1 MRQNTTPGRSS
12 GLVVVV
18 DDDPDMSDL
27 VSSWVAEEGFAVE
40 VFANAASLRS
50 ALEGAAPDVVL
61 LDVELPDAHGL
72 ELLEEI
78 RTAYPAMHV
87 VMMTANRDVDT
98 VVGAMRLGAVDY
110 VAKPFD
116 RTRVVTATRNA
127 VERSRLSGR
136 VKQLESL
143 VETGSYRGIAGR
155 SPAIRRVFAE
165 LDHVVAS
172 DVNVLILGESGTGKE
187 LVARALQE
195 GGTRAKAPFVAIN
208 CAAIPE
214 ALVESELFGHERG
227 AFTNATARHVGS
239 VERAHGGTL
248 FLDETGELPLAVQ
261 AKLLRVLQER
271 SFRRVGGTSDVR
283 SDFRLVCATH
293 RDLRESVRAGRFRED
308 LYYRLAVFELD
319 LPPLREREGDVGL
332 LAERFLAELAPKRR
346 VHLSS
351 EAFRVMEK
359 HDWPGNVRELRNA
372 MERALVLCGD
382 GPVELLHLPPS
393 LRRPVSHAP
402 ELAVRVEA
410 PRTEA
415 RFDPRESTRGVEEK
429 SGSTQLAAS
438 MDEIEREALRQALER
453 HGGNVT
459 AAVRE
464 LGIGRTTV
472 YRKMKKYGL
481 A

>member
-1 MRQNTTPGRSS
+1 M
-12 GLVVVV
+12 VV
-18 DDDPDMSDL
+18 DDDLDMSDL
-27 VSSWVAEEGFAVE
+27 VASWIVEEGFVVE
-40 VFANAASLRS
+40 VFGTAAALRS
-50 ALEGAAPDVVL
+50 ALEGAAPDLVL
-61 LDVELPDAHGL
+61 LDVELPDAQGL
-72 ELLEEI
+72 DLLAEI
-78 RTAYPAMHV
+78 RAAHPAMHV
-87 VMMTANRDVDT
+87 VMMTANRDVENI
-98 VVGAMRLGAVDY
+98 VGAMQLGAVDY
-110 VAKPFD
+110 MAKPFD
-116 RTRVVTATRNA
+116 RTRVITATRNA
-127 VERSRLSGR
+127 VERSRLLRS

-143 VETGSYRGIAGR
+143 VEKGSYRGIAGR

-187 LVARALQE
+187 LVARALHE
-195 GGTRAKAPFVAIN
+195 GGARVKAPFVAIN
-208 CAAIPE
+208 CAAIPD

-227 AFTNATARHVGS
+227 AFTNATSRHVGS

-248 FLDETGELPLAVQ
+248 FLDETGELPLGVQ

-271 SFRRVGGTSDVR
+271 SFRRVGGTTDVR

-319 LPPLREREGDVGL
+319 LPPLRERKGDIGL
-332 LAERFLAELAPKRR
+332 LAERFLDELAPNRR
-346 VHLSS
+346 VHLSA
-351 EAFRVMEK
+351 EVLAAMEK

-372 MERALVLCGD
+372 MERALVLCNEGA
-382 GPVELLHLPPS
+382 VELLHLPPS
-393 LRRPVSHAP
+393 LRKVAKETPG
-402 ELAVRVEA
+402 
-410 PRTEA
+410 
-415 RFDPRESTRGVEEK
+415 RESGPLPPRSDGGNE
-429 SGSTQLAAS
+429 GPPSTVHAVLAAS

-464 LGIGRTTV
+464 LGIGRTTI

>member
-1 MRQNTTPGRSS
+1 MRSESHVPGHVN

-18 DDDPDMSDL
+18 DDDLDMSDL
-27 VSSWVAEEGFAVE
+27 VASWVAEEGFGVE
-40 VFANAASLRS
+40 CFGTASALRS
-50 ALEGAAPDVVL
+50 ALDGAAPDVVL
-61 LDVELPDAHGL
+61 LDVELPDAKGL
-72 ELLEEI
+72 ELLKEI
-78 RTAYPAMHV
+78 RATHPAMHV
-87 VMMTANRDVDT
+87 VMMTANRDVEN

-110 VAKPFD
+110 IAKPFD

-127 VERSRLSGR
+127 VERSRLYGR

-143 VETGSYRGIAGR
+143 VQTGSYRGIAGR
-155 SPAIRRVFAE
+155 SAAIRRVFAE

-187 LVARALQE
+187 LVARALHE
-195 GGTRAKAPFVAIN
+195 GGTRSKAPFVAIN

-248 FLDETGELPLAVQ
+248 FLDETGELPLPVQ

-293 RDLRESVRAGRFRED
+293 RDLRESVRVGRFRED

-319 LPPLREREGDVGL
+319 LPPLRERVGDVGL

-346 VHLSS
+346 VHLTS
-351 EAFRVMEK
+351 EVFAAMEK
-359 HDWPGNVRELRNA
+359 HTWPGNVRELRNA
-372 MERALVLCGD
+372 MERALVLCGE
-382 GPVELLHLPPS
+382 GPVELAHMPPS
-393 LRRPVSHAP
+393 LRRPTGLNTPGQLPPRPDPMADGPSSSNVRQA
-402 ELAVRVEA
+402 LA
-410 PRTEA
+410 
-415 RFDPRESTRGVEEK
+415 S
-429 SGSTQLAAS
+429 S
-438 MDEIEREALRQALER
+438 MDDIEREALRQALER

>member
-1 MRQNTTPGRSS
+1 MKLDNLRSGHAS

-18 DDDPDMSDL
+18 DDDLDMSDL
-27 VSSWVAEEGFAVE
+27 VASWLAEEGFAVE
-40 VFANAASLRS
+40 VFGKAS
-50 ALEGAAPDVVL
+50 ALRTALDGAAPDAVL
-61 LDVELPDAHGL
+61 LDVGLPDANGL
-72 ELLEEI
+72 DLLAEI
-78 RTAYPAMHV
+78 RATHPAMHV

-98 VVGAMRLGAVDY
+98 IVGAMRLGAVDY
-110 VAKPFD
+110 LAKPFD
-116 RTRVVTATRNA
+116 RTRVVTAARNA
-127 VERSRLSGR
+127 VERSRLVGR

-187 LVARALQE
+187 LVARALHD

-271 SFRRVGGTSDVR
+271 SFRRVGGTSDVH

-319 LPPLREREGDVGL
+319 LPPLHEREGDVGL

-346 VHLSS
+346 VHLSA
-351 EAFRVMEK
+351 EAFQAMEK

-382 GPVELLHLPPS
+382 GPVELAHLPPS
-393 LRRPVSHAP
+393 LRRPVAHEP
-402 ELAVRVEA
+402 AVRTESVRGETRAEPARA
-410 PRTEA
+410 PMSDERPTA
-415 RFDPRESTRGVEEK
+415 SSAGI
-429 SGSTQLAAS
+429 S
-438 MDEIEREALRQALER
+438 MDEIEREALKQALER
-453 HGGNVT
+453 NGGNVT